1 MVGMGNEQW
10 RLVVALLGLG
20 QFADGVEVS
29 GLIGLT
35 T

>member
-1 MVGMGNEQW
+1 MVRIEKEQR
-10 RLVVALLGLG
+10 RLVVALLGFS
-20 QFADGVEVS
+20 QFADGVDVS